1 MNKQLGSLLLV
12 GGLIGAGYFA
22 FNKIVSED
30 LSLKMVRKITQEIK
44 HQILIVTI
52 SFAEGCKEHYGK
64 LHKTSPVKQAEL
76 AQYFRNKLSE
86 IYSQKEDLIL
96 AKYGLT
102 KENYGDSL
110 RKYAKD
116 DKLIKMQ
123 K

>member
-64 LHKTSPVKQAEL
+64 LHKTSPVK
-76 AQYFRNKLSE
+76 
-86 IYSQKEDLIL
+86 
-96 AKYGLT
+96 
-102 KENYGDSL
+102 
-110 RKYAKD
+110 
-116 DKLIKMQ
+116 
-123 K
+123 